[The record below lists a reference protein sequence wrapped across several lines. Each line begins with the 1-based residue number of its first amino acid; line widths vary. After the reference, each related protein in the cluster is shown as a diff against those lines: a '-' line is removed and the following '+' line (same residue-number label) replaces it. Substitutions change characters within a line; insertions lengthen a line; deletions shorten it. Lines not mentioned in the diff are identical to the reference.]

1 MQSHLSSDIAAELC
15 AEVCKGLQLWR
26 NAVVPSFDG
35 GRDLLRGGRSGSSTC
50 SHTSGRTNT
59 GTSGSS
65 SSTRRTCGT
74 CALGLY
80 CGQVLEP
87 RGGCLESVDG
97 VSKAGQSCFCKMDC
111 YKAKAHL
118 LRSVLK
124 FPTP

>member
-15 AEVCKGLQLWR
+15 AQVNKGLQLWR
-26 NAVVPSFDG
+26 NVVVPSFN
-35 GRDLLRGGRSGSSTC
+35 GRWDLLRGRRSRSSTR
-50 SHTSGRTNT
+50 SNTSGRSNT
-59 GTSGSS
+59 GTSGS

-74 CALGLY
+74 CALGLN

-97 VSKAGQSCFCKMDC
+97 VSKASQSCFCKMDC
-111 YKAKAHL
+111 HKAKAHL
-118 LRSVLK
+118 LRSVVR